1 MLTQRKLMRG
11 HRRLLFYGR
20 KTIFKMQW
28 PEIEALVYSEHDR
41 PRQILGQKVTEDGIL
56 ITAFNPEAVDITV
69 KKYKDDAQYPMEK
82 WMRADILPYLFKA
95 VRHFLMYIL
104 LIMGKIMW

>member
-1 MLTQRKLMRG
+1 MEEKL
-11 HRRLLFYGR
+11 YS
-20 KTIFKMQW
+20 KMQW

-69 KKYKDDAQYPMEK
+69 KNTKDDAQYPMEK
-82 WMRADILPYLFKA
+82 VDERYACIKA
-95 VRHFLMYIL
+95 VSIALCIYY
-104 LIMGKIMW
+104 